1 VISKILS
8 ADAPPPRAH
17 NPEIPLDLE
26 TVCRKAIER
35 NPAHRYRS
43 AAEFRDDLQSYL
55 ERRPIKASPAG
66 LTERLRKYFGRHQ
79 LGSISM
85 VASAAIAVAVAL
97 GWALYSKQHEV
108 DTQTAAAVEA
118 QEQADELLDMLT
130 MVIPGGEAAGS
141 MIEDLVE
148 TGQVISLTQEDEGA
162 GGVTPE
168 GASTP
173 EGIARRASHDIYEAL
188 APIDLPPAEDADAY
202 RGIYRSALEMRKAN
216 PERALGHVN
225 VYLDQH
231 SDDFDALQLRAA
243 LHGQLQA
250 YEEMV
255 ADAEQLVRIRSDSPV
270 AYLWRGLARLLLGQ
284 ASPGLEDLRR
294 AEELEGIAAWARAL
308 QGIAL
313 IQTGRPADAIAALD
327 GVLTSSPE
335 LIIAMLARASA
346 YISMGDA
353 SAAMSDL
360 NQVCELEQE
369 NAEAFAARGECYVAL
384 GDLDAAIADFDRAMA
399 IGGRTQAMVIR
410 YLAIKIQQRA
420 AVSAAAA
427 EAERARQADEAS
439 KEQVESWF
447 SRWVYPRTPPE
458 GG

>member
-1 VISKILS
+1 M
-8 ADAPPPRAH
+8 RA
-17 NPEIPLDLE
+17 
-26 TVCRKAIER
+26 V
-35 NPAHRYRS
+35 
-43 AAEFRDDLQSYL
+43 
-55 ERRPIKASPAG
+55 
-66 LTERLRKYFGRHQ
+66 
-79 LGSISM
+79 
-85 VASAAIAVAVAL
+85 
-97 GWALYSKQHEV
+97 
-108 DTQTAAAVEA
+108 
-118 QEQADELLDMLT
+118 
-130 MVIPGGEAAGS
+130 
-141 MIEDLVE
+141 
-148 TGQVISLTQEDEGA
+148 
-162 GGVTPE
+162 
-168 GASTP
+168 
-173 EGIARRASHDIYEAL
+173 
-188 APIDLPPAEDADAY
+188 
-202 RGIYRSALEMRKAN
+202 N
-216 PERALGHVN
+216 PERALDHVN

-250 YEEMV
+250 YEDMV
-255 ADAEQLVRIRSDSPV
+255 ADAEQLVRVRSDSPV

-284 ASPGLEDLRR
+284 AAPGLEDLRR

-313 IQTGRPADAIAALD
+313 IQTGRPVDAIAALD
-327 GVLTSSPE
+327 GVLTGSPE

-346 YISMGDA
+346 YISIGDA
-353 SAAMSDL
+353 SAAMNDL